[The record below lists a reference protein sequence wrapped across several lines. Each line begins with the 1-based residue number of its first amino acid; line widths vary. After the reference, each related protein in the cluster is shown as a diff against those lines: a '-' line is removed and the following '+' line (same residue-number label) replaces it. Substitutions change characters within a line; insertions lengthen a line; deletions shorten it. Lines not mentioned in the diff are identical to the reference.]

1 MSGSLRAECAS
12 AGAQAARSMRRAVD
26 RRLQP
31 YGLTEATWLP
41 LLRLSRS
48 PVPMRQKD
56 LAASLGLDSS
66 SVVRLIDAL
75 QAAGLVQRKEE
86 DQDRR
91 AKAIVLTAR
100 GQATVAQVERVAKEV
115 RDGAM
120 SDIPDAELRRALRLV
135 TQLCAA
141 LERANPGSPLRRPGH
156 HTSSPKTT
164 RTHA

>member
-1 MSGSLRAECAS
+1 MTDSLRAEFAS
-12 AGAQAARSMRRAVD
+12 SLAQAARSMRRAVD

-48 PVPMRQKD
+48 AVPMRQKD
-56 LAASLGLDSS
+56 LAVSLGLDSS

-75 QAAGLVQRKEE
+75 QASGLVQRKEE

-100 GQATVAQVERVAKEV
+100 GQSTVAQVERVAKEV
-115 RDGAM
+115 RDSAM
-120 SDIPDAELRRALRLV
+120 SDIPDAELQRALRLV

-141 LERANPGSPLRRPGH
+141 LESDGAGAAP
-156 HTSSPKTT
+156 
-164 RTHA
+164 

>member
-1 MSGSLRAECAS
+1 MTDSLRAQFAS
-12 AGAQAARSMRRAVD
+12 SVAQAARSMRRAVD

-41 LLRLSRS
+41 LLHLSRS
-48 PVPMRQKD
+48 AGPMRQKD

-91 AKAIVLTAR
+91 AKSIVLTAR

-115 RDGAM
+115 RDNAM
-120 SDIPDAELRRALRLV
+120 SDIPDAELQRAGRLLARLR
-135 TQLCAA
+135 AA
-141 LERANPGSPLRRPGH
+141 LEADIAGGAP
-156 HTSSPKTT
+156 
-164 RTHA
+164 

>member
-1 MSGSLRAECAS
+1 MSFMTDALRAQFAS
-12 AGAQAARSMRRAVD
+12 SVAQAARSMRRAVD

-48 PVPMRQKD
+48 PTPMRQKD

-91 AKAIVLTAR
+91 AKTIVLTER
-100 GQATVAQVERVAKEV
+100 GQATVAQVERIAKEV

-120 SDIPDAELRRALRLV
+120 SGIPDAELRRALRLV
-135 TQLCAA
+135 TQLSAA
-141 LERANPGSPLRRPGH
+141 LEADSAGATP
-156 HTSSPKTT
+156 
-164 RTHA
+164 